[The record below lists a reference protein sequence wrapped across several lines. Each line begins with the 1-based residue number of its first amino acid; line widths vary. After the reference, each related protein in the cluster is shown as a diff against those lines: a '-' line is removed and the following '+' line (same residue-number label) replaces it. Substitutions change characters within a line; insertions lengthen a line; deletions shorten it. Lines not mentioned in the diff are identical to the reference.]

1 MKSSKKRITDRCRK
15 AEEKIKVLFL
25 FSAVQWIHV
34 ISIFV
39 VIERMKRVWPL
50 RSEFRAKTVKTR
62 VLGSSLSSSRPSAA
76 ILVSE
81 RSDRSRSDFFFYRLS
96 ELTICEGQA

>member
-1 MKSSKKRITDRCRK
+1 MYESLGK
-15 AEEKIKVLFL
+15 KIKVLFL
-25 FSAVQWIHV
+25 QFSAVQWIHV

-39 VIERMKRVWPL
+39 VIERMKRVWQP
-50 RSEFRAKTVKTR
+50 RSEIRAKTVKTR

-81 RSDRSRSDFFFYRLS
+81 RSDRSRSLRSLCIY
-96 ELTICEGQA
+96 